1 MFLFVYNQ
9 VKHFP
14 AFCKI
19 KAKIKNLVNNYS
31 LICRFNFVS
40 TSSHAH
46 LIKLEFW
53 EMKYRLMAFL
63 MLAESKL
70 KSWIIKYGRRDSVEL
85 LLQTY
90 LVSGNYWC
98 CTCGILKLAV
108 STRLFNLK
116 WMFAF
121 LFQTFVEG
129 HQFFEQYEVI
139 FTGLKQ
145 AAEVYVK
152 SDSSSKI
159 LLCFTANY
167 NFMQIYIY
175 IYVYVLS
182 VYTEFIHLF
191 GSW

>member
-1 MFLFVYNQ
+1 MIIEHLF
-9 VKHFP
+9 
-14 AFCKI
+14 
-19 KAKIKNLVNNYS
+19 
-31 LICRFNFVS
+31 ICRFNFVS

-46 LIKLEFW
+46 LIKMELW

-90 LVSGNYWC
+90 LVSGNYQC
-98 CTCGILKLAV
+98 CSCSIQIFLCL
-108 STRLFNLK
+108 LDDLICIF
-116 WMFAF
+116 MFTF

-129 HQFFEQYEVI
+129 HRFFEQYEII

-152 SDSSSKI
+152 SDSSSKT
-159 LLCFTANY
+159 LLCFITL
-167 NFMQIYIY
+167 FVC
-175 IYVYVLS
+175 YVY
-182 VYTEFIHLF
+182 I
-191 GSW
+191 